1 MCSEEQVHMYS
12 DVNLSHSHTWGGSR
26 RCGDGPIEIET
37 YKNYRKEPRKH
48 VSQPWKTFLNPCM
61 SQDGFETGYL
71 LKHILYDIF
80 NQKTYMEHRGQN
92 DNLMHRISR
101 LSLTKILFCHDKVIS
116 RRTIDVY
123 SIEIKVLTFLFKSGS
138 WHEKYI

>member
-1 MCSEEQVHMYS
+1 
-12 DVNLSHSHTWGGSR
+12 
-26 RCGDGPIEIET
+26 
-37 YKNYRKEPRKH
+37 
-48 VSQPWKTFLNPCM
+48 M

-101 LSLTKILFCHDKVIS
+101 LSLTRILFCHDKVIS
-116 RRTIDVY
+116 RRTIYVY
-123 SIEIKVLTFLFKSGS
+123 SIEIKVLTFYSKVGRDM
-138 WHEKYI
+138 KNIYIVVILSH